1 MKKYLRKFWEE
12 EEAMGTVE
20 VVMIL
25 AALVC
30 VALVFRTALVNF
42 VTDAVDSVF
51 GNAQGGI
58 D

>member
-30 VALVFRTALVNF
+30 VALVFREALVDF
-42 VTDAVDSVF
+42 VTNAVGTVF
-51 GNAQGGI
+51 GDAQSGI
-58 D
+58 